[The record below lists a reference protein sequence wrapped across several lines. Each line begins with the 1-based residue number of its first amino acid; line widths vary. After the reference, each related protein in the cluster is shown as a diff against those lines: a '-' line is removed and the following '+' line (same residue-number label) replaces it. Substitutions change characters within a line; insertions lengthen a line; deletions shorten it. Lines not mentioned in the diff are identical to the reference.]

1 MSRNKK
7 SLAVACLLASVC
19 GKAGAMDST
28 KKINPA
34 SRSVSTGM
42 SPVLKKVLI
51 GGGTIVGTTAL
62 SFGIWGLTKL
72 FGAKNQ
78 KPGNP
83 GEQDNTDNEQKD
95 LQTRKE
101 FHKAF
106 LVLTKSPG
114 KMEIKGNDGDG
125 KPTENNE
132 NDPNEILSVIFESI
146 VAGKVINNNEIE
158 GYFVTNTSKFNIKLN
173 LNEEKGNGKTRLHLE
188 IKAKSN
194 KLNITVDAEVFGS
207 TDERNEIE
215 KTLNEEKILA
225 QHENIV
231 YLSKCDELDF
241 VNAKKQT
248 AEGSMLITY
257 MKNVQEEKNYA
268 IINNTDGSILKI
280 TYELSDDFKKLNET
294 VEKYKKGTKKE
305 DIENKRAEPT
315 STNVYEFNIKLKDN

>member
-34 SRSVSTGM
+34 SRSVNTGM

-62 SFGIWGLTKL
+62 GFGIWGLTKL

-83 GEQDNTDNEQKD
+83 GEHDNKD
-95 LQTRKE
+95 LEQRDLQARKE

-106 LVLTKSPG
+106 LALTKLPG
-114 KMEIKGNDGDG
+114 RMDIQKFENGSKI
-125 KPTENNE
+125 ENNE
-132 NDPNEILSVIFESI
+132 NDPNEILSVIFEAI
-146 VAGKVINNNEIE
+146 VAGKVINDNEIE
-158 GYFVTNTSKFNIKLN
+158 YDFVTDTGEFNIKLK
-173 LNEEKGNGKTRLHLE
+173 LSEEKSTGKTKLHLQC
-188 IKAKSN
+188 KTKSK
-194 KLNITVDAEVFGS
+194 KLDIAIDAEVFGS
-207 TDERNEIE
+207 TDERNVME
-215 KTLNEEKILA
+215 KALNENKILA

-231 YLSKCDELDF
+231 YLSKCKKLDF
-241 VNAKKQT
+241 VNAKEQI
-248 AEGSMLITY
+248 AEGIMFIVH
-257 MKNVQEEKNYA
+257 MRNVQEEKNYA
-268 IINNTDGSILKI
+268 IINDTDGSILKI
-280 TYELSDDFKKLNET
+280 TYELSDDFKKLKET
-294 VEKYKKGTKKE
+294 VEKYEKGTKE
-305 DIENKRAEPT
+305 ENIENKVAKPT

>member
-62 SFGIWGLTKL
+62 GFGIWGLTKL

-83 GEQDNTDNEQKD
+83 GEHDNKDLEQRD

-101 FHKAF
+101 FYKAF
-106 LVLTKSPG
+106 LVLTQSPG
-114 KMEIKGNDGDG
+114 KMEIKGNYGDG

-132 NDPNEILSVIFESI
+132 NDPNEILSVIFEAI
-146 VAGKVINNNEIE
+146 VAGKVINDNEIK
-158 GYFVTNTSKFNIKLN
+158 YDFVTDTGGFNVKLELSK
-173 LNEEKGNGKTRLHLE
+173 EKTTGKTTLHFE
-188 IKAKSN
+188 FKSKSK
-194 KLNITVDAEVFGS
+194 KLDITMDAEVFGS
-207 TDERNEIE
+207 TNERNEME
-215 KTLNEEKILA
+215 KALNENKILA
-225 QHENIV
+225 QHKNIV
-231 YLSKCDELDF
+231 RLSKCYGLDF
-241 VNAKKQT
+241 VNAKEQI
-248 AEGSMLITY
+248 AEGIMLIAH
-257 MKNVQEEKNYA
+257 MRNVQEEKNYA
-268 IINNTDGSILKI
+268 ITNDTDGSILKI
-280 TYELSDDFKKLNET
+280 TYELSDDFKKLKET
-294 VEKYKKGTKKE
+294 VEKYEKGTKEE
-305 DIENKRAEPT
+305 DIENKRAKPT

>member
-51 GGGTIVGTTAL
+51 GVGAPMGATAL
-62 SFGIWGLTKL
+62 GFGIWGLTKL

-83 GEQDNTDNEQKD
+83 GEHDNKD
-95 LQTRKE
+95 LKQRDLQARKE

-106 LVLTKSPG
+106 LVLTKLPG
-114 KMEIKGNDGDG
+114 KMEIKGNYADG
-125 KPTENNE
+125 KPTKNNE
-132 NDPNEILSVIFESI
+132 DDQNEVLRAIFGAI
-146 VAGKVINNNEIE
+146 VAGKVINDNEIE
-158 GYFVTNTSKFNIKLN
+158 YDFVTDTGEFNIKLK
-173 LNEEKGNGKTRLHLE
+173 LSEEKSTGKTTLHFE
-188 IKAKSN
+188 FKSKSK
-194 KLNITVDAEVFGS
+194 KLDITMDAEVFRS
-207 TDERNEIE
+207 TDERNVMDES
-215 KTLNEEKILA
+215 LNKNKILA

-241 VNAKKQT
+241 VDAKEQA
-248 AEGSMLITY
+248 AEGKMLINN
-257 MKNVQEEKNYA
+257 MKIVKDEKNYA
-268 IINNTDGSILKI
+268 ITNDIDGSILKI
-280 TYELSDDFKKLNET
+280 TYELSDDFKKLKET
-294 VEKYKKGTKKE
+294 VEKYEKGTKEE
-305 DIENKRAEPT
+305 DIENKVAKPT
-315 STNVYEFNIKLKDN
+315 STNVYEFNIKLKGN